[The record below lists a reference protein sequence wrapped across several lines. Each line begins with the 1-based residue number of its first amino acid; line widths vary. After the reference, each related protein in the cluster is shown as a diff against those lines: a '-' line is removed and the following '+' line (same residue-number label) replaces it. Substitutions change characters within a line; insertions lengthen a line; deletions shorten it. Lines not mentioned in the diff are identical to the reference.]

1 MNSGKYLL
9 DQAYE
14 EVEMLGFRLSAQKP
28 PEAHQVADGVISR
41 YEHIFEIDP
50 ALMQEH
56 VRQQDIPEWDFH
68 RIVANRWE
76 HLAWMHDHFADSV
89 LSGEELRRRSRRSG
103 RSALTRVAG
112 S

>member
-1 MNSGKYLL
+1 
-9 DQAYE
+9 
-14 EVEMLGFRLSAQKP
+14 MLGFRLSAQKP

-41 YEHIFEIDP
+41 YEHVFEIDP

-68 RIVANRWE
+68 RIIANRWE

-89 LSGEELRRRSRRSG
+89 LSGDELLKEIEEEG
-103 RSALTRVAG
+103 
-112 S
+112 